1 MQRLRRVAKSLDFLE
16 LEITSQLAISS
27 ILKKLWKK
35 GRVAGKAI
43 VGLIVVDRN
52 TLVRYFAHRTLR
64 WWWWWWWWYCVG
76 LKTQDGICICIAL
89 DPARRCNIFTC
100 TRADFYDIG
109 FAIAIVLR
117 GGFDRKLAGG
127 VLVVRVL
134 LHHLRTVCEGVGR
147 LVEEGGEIGVGEESI
162 I

>member
-1 MQRLRRVAKSLDFLE
+1 MR
-16 LEITSQLAISS
+16 
-27 ILKKLWKK
+27 
-35 GRVAGKAI
+35 
-43 VGLIVVDRN
+43 
-52 TLVRYFAHRTLR
+52 
-64 WWWWWWWWYCVG
+64 

-100 TRADFYDIG
+100 SRADFYDIG

-117 GGFDRKLAGG
+117 GG

-147 LVEEGGEIGVGEESI
+147 LIEEGGEIGVGEESI